1 MRNVGCVRMLWC
13 VTDIHGIF
21 MAGVVCGNLDR
32 PRFGRVVMTGITFG
46 SIATYSCQIGY
57 RLVGESTR
65 TCQANRQWSGVAPV
79 CKSERAK
86 KDSWPINSCYE
97 HSFRSLFILS
107 NAHFILHCQIWWF
120 CHCFWY
126 KKYTYY
132 RVLSCRETNIN
143 SHFLLI
149 TSCGLWPTWQ
159 PRRWQSGSERDHL
172 WLYRFLQLSWRVQFS
187 WPNQS
192 CVPG

>member
-1 MRNVGCVRMLWC
+1 MQSYIVDVQWDRQLCLVTKFTSYQIAACTTTVLTMRNVGCVRMLWC

-86 KDSWPINSCYE
+86 KDS
-97 HSFRSLFILS
+97 
-107 NAHFILHCQIWWF
+107 
-120 CHCFWY
+120 
-126 KKYTYY
+126 
-132 RVLSCRETNIN
+132 
-143 SHFLLI
+143 
-149 TSCGLWPTWQ
+149 
-159 PRRWQSGSERDHL
+159 
-172 WLYRFLQLSWRVQFS
+172 
-187 WPNQS
+187 
-192 CVPG
+192 